1 LIKSLYNIVEM
12 KLFGPPDAD
21 PLDTQA
27 RVRFITDTLDDVE
40 IQKSIRYGIT
50 PNADYPVY
58 SNTPFTDNVDEWKN
72 PASLMGFPQNK
83 YYIMLPAI
91 PPTPEIPASNGVD
104 AIPAQPGTPALT
116 FPLDSIEPNRNSSS
130 PYRAFVII
138 KFPAG
143 ELLTAFVSAPPVDT
157 NAPQEEAPLTDR
169 IMRSTTISYRVS
181 FEVDPTRGASNN
193 VYDVEYLHDNYVLNA
208 SNFEILPASNT
219 YGIFHKEDLDRWAH
233 PENHIGEFFTG
244 HYLIRVPAENPSAME
259 QGIALIG
266 IQANPSD
273 RLPRV
278 YTYSSI
284 PELHMRPLRIVP
296 VFNPGF
302 HPLFN
307 KVVGNYTRFPDS
319 KDWITDWRAAA
330 RHGGRRKAKK
340 ARKTK
345 KSKKSRKLRKSRK

>member
-1 LIKSLYNIVEM
+1 MVLRLMQI
-12 KLFGPPDAD
+12 
-21 PLDTQA
+21 
-27 RVRFITDTLDDVE
+27 
-40 IQKSIRYGIT
+40 IQYIQILL
-50 PNADYPVY
+50 
-58 SNTPFTDNVDEWKN
+58 FTDNVDEWKN
-72 PASLMGFPQNK
+72 PASLMGFPKNK
-83 YYIMLPAI
+83 YYIMIPAI
-91 PPTPEIPASNGVD
+91 APTPAIPASNGVD

-193 VYDVEYLHDNYVLNA
+193 VYDVESLDDNYVLNA
-208 SNFEILPASNT
+208 SKFQRLPGVP
-219 YGIFHKEDLDRWAH
+219 YGISHQEDIDRWEH

-244 HYLIRVPAENPSAME
+244 HYLIRVPTENPSTTE

-273 RLPRV
+273 RIPFV

-284 PELHMRPLRIVP
+284 PELHMRRLTIIPGDDSSNFSIP
-296 VFNPGF
+296 GNPSS
-302 HPLFN
+302 HYSMPRD
-307 KVVGNYTRFPDS
+307 KVIGNYTRFPDS

-330 RHGGRRKAKK
+330 RHGGRRKARKV
-340 ARKTK
+340 RKTK
-345 KSKKSRKLRKSRK
+345 KSKKSRKVRKSRK